1 MEKTLSAGRG
11 AIQEAQ
17 YRFPY
22 HYLPRIEN
30 GRFAFHE
37 VLSWGHEYLS
47 YLTHVADLLAEREWS
62 SALDVGCGDGRLVD
76 TLSRRFPDRKV
87 VGLDYSDR
95 AVSLARVLA
104 PHGEFVAGDVTNPD
118 LLGAQFD
125 IMTCVETIEHIEPAF
140 LPDFVA
146 GMRQHLRTDA
156 PLIVTVPS
164 TNAEVSEKHY
174 QHFDPKSLSAALEPS
189 FSVERVYYVNA
200 DSGLLRLL
208 RMAISNRFYTIT
220 HPTPLT
226 AFYNHYLR
234 NYFRSDARHGRRVV
248 AICRAA

>member
-1 MEKTLSAGRG
+1 MEKSSSAGR
-11 AIQEAQ
+11 AEIQEAQ

-47 YLTHVADLLAEREWS
+47 YMNHVAELVSEREWK
-62 SALDVGCGDGRLVD
+62 SAIDVGCGDGRLVD
-76 TLSRRFPDRKV
+76 ILSRRFPERKV

-104 PHGEFVAGDVTNPD
+104 PHGEFVSGDVTDPD
-118 LLGAQFD
+118 VVGIKFD
-125 IMTCVETIEHIEPAF
+125 IITCVETIEHIDPAF

-146 GMRQHLRTDA
+146 GVRQHLRLGA

-164 TNAEVSEKHY
+164 TNAKVSKKHY
-174 QHFDPKSLSAALEPS
+174 QHFDPESLSAALAPS
-189 FSVERVYYVNA
+189 FAVERTYYVNG
-200 DSGLLRLL
+200 DSQLLRLL
-208 RMAISNRFYTIT
+208 RVAVSNRFYTIT
-220 HPTPLT
+220 HPAPLT
-226 AFYNHYLR
+226 AFYNYYLR
-234 NYFRSDARHGRRVV
+234 NYFRSDAARGRRVV
-248 AICRAA
+248 AICRAT